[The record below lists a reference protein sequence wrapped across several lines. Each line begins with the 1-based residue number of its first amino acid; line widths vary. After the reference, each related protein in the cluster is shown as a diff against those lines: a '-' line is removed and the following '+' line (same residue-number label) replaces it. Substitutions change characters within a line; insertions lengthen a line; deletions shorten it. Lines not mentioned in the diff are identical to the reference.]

1 MTLENAIPHPRQG
14 DAPAGSLPIELS
26 ALRTARGETA
36 LRFIVFTCRDPS
48 TDFRRPLVDALRRRG
63 HEVHYIWLKR
73 RPLVSGPAA
82 GDLAVPMSLASC
94 LRYLRRV
101 TTARERANIYFTT
114 TNLCFPILILALK
127 AICRPGVWCCDMHDD
142 LLYSLR
148 GVARLRARMNRALL
162 LPAFDLIVH
171 AAPMLKELFP
181 ASHHLGNASSIGSLK
196 RNAPRF
202 DKVLILASIDERM
215 DFAFLDAVAA
225 HCTDVDFEVHG
236 QVSRNVE
243 GAMQALCQA
252 RPNVHYHGAYL
263 MADLVPIFARHAV
276 MLAPLPRR

>member
-1 MTLENAIPHPRQG
+1 
-14 DAPAGSLPIELS
+14 
-26 ALRTARGETA
+26 
-36 LRFIVFTCRDPS
+36 
-48 TDFRRPLVDALRRRG
+48 
-63 HEVHYIWLKR
+63 
-73 RPLVSGPAA
+73 
-82 GDLAVPMSLASC
+82 
-94 LRYLRRV
+94 RV

-215 DFAFLDAVAA
+215 
-225 HCTDVDFEVHG
+225 
-236 QVSRNVE
+236 
-243 GAMQALCQA
+243 
-252 RPNVHYHGAYL
+252 
-263 MADLVPIFARHAV
+263 
-276 MLAPLPRR
+276 